1 MSAPEDVQRLA
12 GERADAR
19 AAKDFALADELRDR
33 IHELGWEVTDQ
44 PGGFALQP
52 VVVRGRRACARRRR
66 ALGPR
71 GGHDVRRERP
81 LGCEGW
87 LDDIDRAL
95 DGFRATAGAAAVQFV
110 VADVTG
116 EAPKHWADADDV
128 EVVWLEPDTGWAAA
142 RNAGL
147 RRSLAPIVVALDGSV
162 EPTGDVLGPLERP
175 WRTPARHLSDR
186 SASSRRISASSRRR
200 PTRGRATPSRAT

>member
-52 VVVRGRRACARRRR
+52 VSTEADGPVRAADVPS
-66 ALGPR
+66 LLS
-71 GGHDVRRERP
+71 GHLRRERP
-81 LGCEGW
+81 LGLRGW

-95 DGFRATAGAAAVQFV
+95 AASATAEGRRVQFV

-116 EAPKHWADADDV
+116 EAPKYWADADDV
-128 EVVWLEPDTGWAAA
+128 EVVWLEPDTGWPRA
-142 RNAGL
+142 RGSAV
-147 RRSLAPIVVALDGSV
+147 RSLDRGRSTVRSSPPATSSARSTRPGGPD
-162 EPTGDVLGPLERP
+162 LGVCTFGITQDLREF
-175 WRTPARHLSDR
+175 
-186 SASSRRISASSRRR
+186 RRR
-200 PTRGRATPSRAT
+200 PTPGRVTPSRAT